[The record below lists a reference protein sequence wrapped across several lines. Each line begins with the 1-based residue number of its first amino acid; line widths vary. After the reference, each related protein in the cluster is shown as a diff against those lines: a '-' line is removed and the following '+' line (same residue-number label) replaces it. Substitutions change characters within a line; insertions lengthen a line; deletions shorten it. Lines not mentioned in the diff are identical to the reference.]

1 MENEEW
7 LVKLDSGDVR
17 MMTLDELDAAFQ
29 AGTIH
34 EDTLV
39 RRDGTDKWIKLAEEI
54 GGSEPQVPPSQ
65 VAPTHAA
72 VVQPT
77 MSTHPV
83 VTDVALPDDDIDVA
97 VRSSRKRTRVIG
109 VLVAVAVLG
118 LFASF
123 AVMTAV
129 NASRTRA
136 RAALAAAIVVTPPA
150 QVAAEPEPE
159 PTSTSKDV
167 KQNIIRKR
175 RANAQQTGNQPPPE
189 DKPAATVF
197 KQGGDAY
204 DPLNAK
210 L

>member
-29 AGTIH
+29 AGTVH

-65 VAPTHAA
+65 VA
-72 VVQPT
+72 VQPT

-83 VTDVALPDDDIDVA
+83 VTDVALPDDDIDVSI
-97 VRSSRKRTRVIG
+97 RSSRKRTRVIG
-109 VLVAVAVLG
+109 ALVAVAVVG
-118 LFASF
+118 LFGSF